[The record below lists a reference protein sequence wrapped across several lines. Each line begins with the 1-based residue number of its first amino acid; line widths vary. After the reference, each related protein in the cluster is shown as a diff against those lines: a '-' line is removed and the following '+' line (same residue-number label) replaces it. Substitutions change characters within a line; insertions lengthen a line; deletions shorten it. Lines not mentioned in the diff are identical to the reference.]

1 MRTLWLNYELDCEKI
16 VIFSVREKTKL
27 LSEQLNTCIKI
38 ELQC

>member
-1 MRTLWLNYELDCEKI
+1 MTLWLNYELGCEKI
-16 VIFSVREKTKL
+16 VIFSVGEKAKL